1 MSNSL
6 NGKDNTNKH
15 CLRGVEKNKLKT
27 PLIINKLKKQ
37 ILDQLM
43 IPMVMNNWEHI
54 NNNFFLINI
63 LKTKINEYMLKYNAE
78 DLIIYKDAL
87 EMIEITINE
96 HNQLFDL
103 EKEKNKLKK
112 DTNSFIYKTKMI
124 RLKAEYEIYNLVYGK
139 PEKFELYDNSILN
152 TIKKLLKINNIT
164 FDKIKKK
171 LNEI

>member
-43 IPMVMNNWEHI
+43 IPMIMNNWEHI
-54 NNNFFLINI
+54 NNNFFLVNI

-103 EKEKNKLKK
+103 EKEKYQLKK

-124 RLKAEYEIYNLVYGK
+124 RLKAEYEIYNLIYGK

-152 TIKKLLKINNIT
+152 IIKKLLKINNIT